1 MVYFKQYFLL
11 VGERPVCVFLLISV
25 EVSVTGR
32 YDCVKATLFVCVL
45 CIKLALKCS
54 IVEFKFICFIYLR
67 LTV

>member
-32 YDCVKATLFVCVL
+32 YDCESDSVCLRTLYK
-45 CIKLALKCS
+45 IS
-54 IVEFKFICFIYLR
+54 IEMFHC
-67 LTV
+67 